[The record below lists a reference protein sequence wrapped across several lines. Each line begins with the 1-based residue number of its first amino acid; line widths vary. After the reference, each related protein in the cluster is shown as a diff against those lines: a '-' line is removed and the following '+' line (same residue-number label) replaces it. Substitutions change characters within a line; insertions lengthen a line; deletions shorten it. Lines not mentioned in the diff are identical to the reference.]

1 MDEIEIDRELLIQ
14 TFVAEAHEVL
24 EQMEQQIVALETNPD
39 DGETLHSIFRGA
51 HTLKG
56 SSALVSFD
64 AVRDLSHD
72 LEDLLGKMRSKAI
85 AVDRQVTTLLLRSVD
100 VMRQSVEAAAAGQNG
115 PSQSQ
120 IDLRA
125 HLSAA
130 KGALPEIQAQQ
141 RNAAASSAGQLALP
155 SIMPMDPAVEPPAD
169 RPAAPAAAP
178 WTAQTLRV
186 DLARLDRMLNLAG
199 EIAIARGRLTD
210 MLERRTVPAEELL
223 AAHRDADRLHFDL
236 QELIMKAR
244 MVPIGPVFYQHRRT
258 IRDLATACGKQV
270 RLVIEG
276 AEAEVDTAI
285 IEHVRDPVTHM
296 VRNAIDHGIEPP
308 DVRQRQGKDP
318 TGEIRLCAFHDAGS
332 IVIEIQDDGAG
343 LDRARILEEGVRH
356 GLLTDAARA
365 NDEDVER
372 LIFEPGLSTSG
383 QVTEISGRGVGMDV
397 VRRNVEALRGSITL
411 ATARGLGTTVTIR
424 LPLTLA
430 IIQGLVVKA
439 AQETYVLPLDS
450 VVECVELRAD
460 EGGRRAATG
469 ILDLRGHPLP
479 YLRLRELFHLPGQP
493 PRRENV
499 VVVRH
504 GSSQAGIAVDTLHG
518 DSQTVIKPLA
528 KVFRGLPGI
537 SGSSIMG
544 DGRVALILAV
554 AGLLRETLRRVD
566 VPAA

>member
-85 AVDRQVTTLLLRSVD
+85 AVDRQVITLLLRSVD
-100 VMRQSVEAAAAGQNG
+100 VMRQAVEAAAGGQTG
-115 PSQSQ
+115 PSQSV

-141 RNAAASSAGQLALP
+141 RSAAASSAGQLALP
-155 SIMPMDPAVEPPAD
+155 SIMPMDPSVEPPAD
-169 RPAAPAAAP
+169 PTPAP

-186 DLARLDRMLNLAG
+186 DLDRLDRMLNLAG

-210 MLERRTVPAEELL
+210 MLERRTVPPEELL

-296 VRNAIDHGIEPP
+296 VRNAIDHGIELPE
-308 DVRQRQGKDP
+308 VRQRQGKDP
-318 TGEIRLCAFHDAGS
+318 TGELRLCAFHDAGS

-356 GLLTDAARA
+356 GLLADAARA
-365 NDEDVER
+365 TDEDVER

-411 ATARGLGTTVTIR
+411 ATARGMGTTVTIR

-439 AQETYVLPLDS
+439 AQETYVFPLDS

-460 EGGRRAATG
+460 ERGRRAATG

-479 YLRLRELFHLPGQP
+479 YLRLRELFRLPGQP
-493 PRRENV
+493 PKRENV
-499 VVVRH
+499 VVVRQ
-504 GSSQAGIAVDTLHG
+504 GSTTAGIAVDTLHG

-544 DGRVALILAV
+544 DGRVALILDV

>member
-51 HTLKG
+51 HTIKG
-56 SSALVSFD
+56 SSALVSFE
-64 AVRDLSHD
+64 AVRDLAHD

-100 VMRQSVEAAAAGQNG
+100 VLRQAVEAAAAGQTA
-115 PSQSQ
+115 PSQSVN
-120 IDLRA
+120 DLRA

-130 KGALPEIQAQQ
+130 KGVLPEIQAQQ
-141 RNAAASSAGQLALP
+141 RSAPSPADKAAP
-155 SIMPMDPAVEPPAD
+155 TPAVDPPLE
-169 RPAAPAAAP
+169 PAADPAAAQ

-199 EIAIARGRLTD
+199 EIAIARGRLTA
-210 MLERRTVPAEELL
+210 MLERRTVPPEELL
-223 AAHRDADRLHFDL
+223 VAHRDADRLHFDL

-258 IRDLATACGKQV
+258 VRDLATACGKQV

-296 VRNAIDHGIEPP
+296 VRNAIDHGIERP
-308 DVRQRQGKDP
+308 DLRRSQGKDP
-318 TGEIRLCAFHDAGS
+318 TGEIRLRAFHDAGS

-343 LDRARILEEGVRH
+343 LDRARLVEEGVRH
-356 GLLTDAARA
+356 GLLPDAARA
-365 NDEDVER
+365 SDEDVER
-372 LIFEPGLSTSG
+372 LIFEPGLSTTSE
-383 QVTEISGRGVGMDV
+383 VTEISGRGVGMDV
-397 VRRNVEALRGSITL
+397 VRRNVEALRGSIAL
-411 ATARGLGTTVTIR
+411 ATARGLGTTVTLR

-460 EGGRRAATG
+460 ERGRRAATG
-469 ILDLRGHPLP
+469 ILELRGHPLP
-479 YLRLRELFHLPGQP
+479 YLRLRELFRLPGQP

-499 VVVRH
+499 VVVRQ
-504 GSSQAGIAVDTLHG
+504 GGAQAGIAVDTLHG

-528 KVFRGLPGI
+528 KIFQGVPGI

-544 DGRVALILAV
+544 DGRVALILDV

-566 VPAA
+566 PPAA